1 MTKGESHG
9 KGKTAFLPFKVGSSH
24 GQSGPRRD
32 TVSTQGALI
41 TQLESSRP
49 GLVTLLANSLHSPMI
64 VLCTNVDFIAF

>member
-1 MTKGESHG
+1 MTKGEAVAKEKEHFCLL
-9 KGKTAFLPFKVGSSH
+9 KLGSSH

-41 TQLESSRP
+41 TQLDSSRP
-49 GLVTLLANSLHSPMI
+49 GLVTLLANSLHSTMI